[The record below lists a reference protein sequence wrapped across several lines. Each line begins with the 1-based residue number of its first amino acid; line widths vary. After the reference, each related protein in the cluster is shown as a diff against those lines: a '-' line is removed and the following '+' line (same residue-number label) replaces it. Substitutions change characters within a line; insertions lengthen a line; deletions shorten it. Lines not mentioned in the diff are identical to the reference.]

1 MSELE
6 SLSTP
11 HRPATAS
18 QPRHP
23 QREIADL
30 LATAIA
36 RARIKGHI
44 TPEATAD
51 GQDSEVCLGFTA
63 DQSVHANPSYQKGVR
78 Q

>member
-6 SLSTP
+6 SLSTLR
-11 HRPATAS
+11 RPAIES
-18 QPRHP
+18 RPRHP

-30 LATAIA
+30 LATAIV

-44 TPEATAD
+44 ASEATAED
-51 GQDSEVCLGFTA
+51 PDSEVCLGFTA
-63 DQSVHANPSYQKGVR
+63 DQSVHTNPSYQEGVR